1 MESLADTK
9 RRGDYVIMN
18 VLGDKGIVRR
28 LSEMGMIAGKR
39 LTVISLA
46 TDSSGMMIYFQGQR
60 LAISLDVAERI
71 VVRSMTESAGEK
83 LHSLSDLTVGKS
95 GIVRKMV
102 GDRALRRRLLDM
114 GLTNNTM
121 IKVYQ
126 IAPLGDPIELMV
138 RGYKLSLRKR
148 DASCVLVEEVS

>member
-1 MESLADTK
+1 MEALSETK
-9 RRGDYVIMN
+9 HRGEYIIMN
-18 VLGDKGIVRR
+18 VLGDRAIVRR
-28 LSEMGMIAGKR
+28 LSEMGMISGKKV
-39 LTVISLA
+39 TVISLS

-60 LAISLDVAERI
+60 LAISLDIAERI
-71 VVRSMTESAGEK
+71 VVRDVKEQAGDK
-83 LHSLSDLTVGKS
+83 LRSLSDLKIGKT

-114 GLTNNTM
+114 GLTNNTV
-121 IKVYQ
+121 IKVNQ

-148 DASCVLVEEVS
+148 DASCVLIEEV